1 MPLYEY
7 RCDAC
12 GRESEYLQGFRE
24 PDPTVCPHCGE
35 SRLHRVV
42 SRVSFRLKGS
52 GWYETDFK
60 KEGRRNVAEDGAGAE
75 KPASAEGA
83 SASPAPAGGDGGP
96 AKSAGEA
103 SKPAATPAAAGTP
116 GGG

>member
-12 GRESEYLQGFRE
+12 GRETEYLQGLRE

-35 SRLHRVV
+35 PRLHRVV
-42 SRVSFRLKGS
+42 SRVSFRLKGG

-60 KEGRRNVAEDGAGAE
+60 KDGRRNVADDGAGAA
-75 KPASAEGA
+75 KPAAAEGA
-83 SASPAPAGGDGGP
+83 SSASSSPAPSGGDGGS
-96 AKSAGEA
+96 AKGAGEA
-103 SKPAATPAAAGTP
+103 SKPASAGTA
-116 GGG
+116 GCG